1 MAYPY
6 NNYNYNAYAYGG
18 NYQQANNGNYGN
30 IMNQNQGFQQGQ
42 QNQQNGNVAQ
52 NYTPQ
57 NYGMYNYN
65 PMFYNPYQ
73 HQQQMQQPQTIYHP
87 LTYVSGV
94 EGAKAFVVDAN
105 KKVFLLDSETNEKLF
120 IKYADNEG
128 RYKMETYR
136 LVKDDGSIKQ
146 DTQAQNL
153 SNNDLTKDYLT
164 TYVANQINALEG
176 KFQGNFNE
184 LMRKIES
191 LSKQNTNIQNNNSQ
205 NTNNQRKNIKE
216 GE

>member
-42 QNQQNGNVAQ
+42 QNQQNGSVAQ

-57 NYGMYNYN
+57 NYGMYSYN

-136 LVKDDGSIKQ
+136 LVKDDGNIKQ

-153 SNNDLTKDYLT
+153 SDNDLTKDYLT

-184 LMRKIES
+184 LMRKIEN
-191 LSKQNTNIQNNNSQ
+191 LNKQNINTSVNNSQ
-205 NTNNQRKNIKE
+205 NTNNQRKSTKE
-216 GE
+216 SD

>member
-18 NYQQANNGNYGN
+18 NYQQANSGNYN
-30 IMNQNQGFQQGQ
+30 NMMNQNQVYQ
-42 QNQQNGNVAQ
+42 QNQQNGNIAQ

-65 PMFYNPYQ
+65 SMLYNPYQ
-73 HQQQMQQPQTIYHP
+73 QSQQQMQQPQTIYHP

-136 LVKDDGSIKQ
+136 LVKDDGSTKQ

-153 SNNDLTKDYLT
+153 SDNNLTSDYLT
-164 TYVANQINALEG
+164 TYVENKINALEE
-176 KFQGNFNE
+176 KFKGNFNE

>member
-57 NYGMYNYN
+57 NYGMYSYN

-73 HQQQMQQPQTIYHP
+73 HQQQMQQPQTIDHP

-128 RYKMETYR
+128 RYKMETDR
-136 LVKDDGSIKQ
+136 LVKDDGNIKQ

-184 LMRKIES
+184 LMRKIEN
-191 LSKQNTNIQNNNSQ
+191 LNKQNINTSVNNSQ
-205 NTNNQRKNIKE
+205 NTNNQRKNTKE
-216 GE
+216 SD

>member
-57 NYGMYNYN
+57 NYGMYSYN
-65 PMFYNPYQ
+65 PMFYNTYQ

-136 LVKDDGSIKQ
+136 LVKDDGNIKQ

-184 LMRKIES
+184 LMRKIEN
-191 LSKQNTNIQNNNSQ
+191 LNKQNINTSVNNPQ
-205 NTNNQRKNIKE
+205 NTNNQRKNTKE
-216 GE
+216 SD

>member
-73 HQQQMQQPQTIYHP
+73 HQQQMQQSQTIYHP

-136 LVKDDGSIKQ
+136 LVKDDGNIKQ

-184 LMRKIES
+184 LMRKIEN
-191 LSKQNTNIQNNNSQ
+191 LNKQNINTSVNNPQ
-205 NTNNQRKNIKE
+205 NTNNQRKNTKE
-216 GE
+216 SD

>member
-6 NNYNYNAYAYGG
+6 NNYNAYAYGG

-57 NYGMYNYN
+57 NYGMYSYN

-136 LVKDDGSIKQ
+136 LVKDDGNIKQ

-184 LMRKIES
+184 LMRKIEN
-191 LSKQNTNIQNNNSQ
+191 LNKQNINTSVNNSQ

>member
-42 QNQQNGNVAQ
+42 QNQQNRNVAQ

-57 NYGMYNYN
+57 NYGMYSYN

-136 LVKDDGSIKQ
+136 LVKDDGNIKQ

>member
-57 NYGMYNYN
+57 NYGMYSYN

-136 LVKDDGSIKQ
+136 LVKDDRSIKQ

-153 SNNDLTKDYLT
+153 SNNDLTKEYLT
-164 TYVANQINALEG
+164 TYVANQINALEE
-176 KFQGNFNE
+176 KFKDNFNE

>member
-6 NNYNYNAYAYGG
+6 NNFSYNNAYGG
-18 NYQQANNGNYGN
+18 NYQQVNNGNYGN
-30 IMNQNQGFQQGQ
+30 MMNQQQGFQQGQ
-42 QNQQNGNVAQ
+42 QSQQNGNVGQ

-73 HQQQMQQPQTIYHP
+73 QAQQQMQQPQTVYHP

-136 LVKDDGSIKQ
+136 LVKDDGSAKQ
-146 DTQAQNL
+146 ESKPQN
-153 SNNDLTKDYLT
+153 SSENDLTKDFLT
-164 TYVANQINALEG
+164 SYVTNEINALEG

-184 LMRKIES
+184 LARKIES
-191 LSKQNTNIQNNNSQ
+191 LGKQNVNVPINNTQNA
-205 NTNNQRKNIKE
+205 NTTKKQ
-216 GE
+216 GV

>member
-136 LVKDDGSIKQ
+136 LVKDDGNIKQ

-184 LMRKIES
+184 LMRKIENLNKQNINTAERKS
-191 LSKQNTNIQNNNSQ
+191 EALSKNKRSSKTV
-205 NTNNQRKNIKE
+205 
-216 GE
+216 

>member
-136 LVKDDGSIKQ
+136 LVKDDGNIKQ
-146 DTQAQNL
+146 DTQTQNL

-164 TYVANQINALEG
+164 TYVANQINALEE
-176 KFQGNFNE
+176 KFKGNFNE

>member
-136 LVKDDGSIKQ
+136 LVKDDGNIKQ

-164 TYVANQINALEG
+164 TYVANQINALEE
-176 KFQGNFNE
+176 KFKGNFNE

>member
-57 NYGMYNYN
+57 NYGMYSYN

-136 LVKDDGSIKQ
+136 LVKDDGNIKQ

>member
-184 LMRKIES
+184 LMRKIEN
-191 LSKQNTNIQNNNSQ
+191 LNKQNINTSVNNPQ

-216 GE
+216 SD

>member
-57 NYGMYNYN
+57 NYGMYSYN

-136 LVKDDGSIKQ
+136 LVKDDGSTKQ

-153 SNNDLTKDYLT
+153 SDNNLTSDYLT
-164 TYVANQINALEG
+164 TYVENKINALEE
-176 KFQGNFNE
+176 KFKGNFNE
-184 LMRKIES
+184 LMRQIES

>member
-42 QNQQNGNVAQ
+42 QNQQNGNVTQ

-136 LVKDDGSIKQ
+136 LVKDDGNIKQ

-184 LMRKIES
+184 LMRKIEN
-191 LSKQNTNIQNNNSQ
+191 LNKQNINTSVNNPQ
-205 NTNNQRKNIKE
+205 NTNNQRKNTKE
-216 GE
+216 SD

>member
-136 LVKDDGSIKQ
+136 LVKDDGNIKQ

-184 LMRKIES
+184 LMRKIEN
-191 LSKQNTNIQNNNSQ
+191 LNKQNTNTSVNNPQ
-205 NTNNQRKNIKE
+205 NTNNQRKNTKE
-216 GE
+216 SD

>member
-57 NYGMYNYN
+57 NYGMYSYN

-136 LVKDDGSIKQ
+136 LVKDDGSTKQ

-153 SNNDLTKDYLT
+153 SDNNLTSDYLT
-164 TYVANQINALEG
+164 TYVENKINALEE
-176 KFQGNFNE
+176 KFKGNFNE

>member
-6 NNYNYNAYAYGG
+6 NNFSYNNAYAYGG
-18 NYQQANNGNYGN
+18 NYQQGNNGNYGN
-30 IMNQNQGFQQGQ
+30 MMNQQQGFQQGQ
-42 QNQQNGNVAQ
+42 QSQQNGNVAQ

-57 NYGMYNYN
+57 NYGMYSYN
-65 PMFYNPYQ
+65 PMLYNPYQ
-73 HQQQMQQPQTIYHP
+73 QAQQQMQQPQTVYHP

-136 LVKDDGSIKQ
+136 LVKDDGSAKQ
-146 DTQAQNL
+146 ESKPQN
-153 SNNDLTKDYLT
+153 SSENDLTKDFLT
-164 TYVANQINALEG
+164 SYVTNQINALEG

-184 LMRKIES
+184 LARKIES
-191 LSKQNTNIQNNNSQ
+191 LGKQNVNVP
-205 NTNNQRKNIKE
+205 TNNTQNANITKKQ
-216 GE
+216 GA

>member
-136 LVKDDGSIKQ
+136 LVKDDGNIKQ

-176 KFQGNFNE
+176 KFQGNFKE
-184 LMRKIES
+184 LMRKIEN
-191 LSKQNTNIQNNNSQ
+191 LNKQNINTSVNNSQ
-205 NTNNQRKNIKE
+205 NANNQRKNTKE
-216 GE
+216 SD